1 MFELQKTDL
10 KSKREYEE
18 EVKLQEQAMG
28 ISIQSL
34 GAELAMEKIKSMAK
48 DTAIQTL
55 GGEIANLKLEIMRMK
70 GGIE

>member
-10 KSKREYEE
+10 KSKREHEE
-18 EVKLQEQAMG
+18 EIELQEQAMG

-55 GGEIANLKLEIMRMK
+55 GGEVANLKLEIMRMK